1 MIDVHT
7 HTASSDPR
15 RILCLDPTDA
25 LCVAP
30 SGQPFSVGIHPWRVH
45 EYLAHDHAAADERL
59 HSLAASDTCVAIG
72 ETGFD
77 RNAAASL
84 AEQEEVLRAHIRL
97 SEQLRKPLVVHLVGQ
112 SARLIALHREY
123 APAQPWVVHGF
134 RGKPELARQLLA
146 EGFFLSFGPQFNPAA
161 LAATPDD
168 RLLLETDDAPTA
180 PTAVA
185 ALHAPTRV
193 AAAEANARRIFGL

>member
-25 LCVAP
+25 SCAAP

-45 EYLAHDHAAADERL
+45 EYMAHGRAAADERL
-59 HSLAASDTCVAIG
+59 RRLAASAACVAIG

-77 RNAAASL
+77 RNAAASI
-84 AEQEEVLRAHIRL
+84 AEQEQVLREHILL

-146 EGFFLSFGPQFNPAA
+146 EGFFLSFGPKFNPAS

-168 RLLLETDDAPTA
+168 RLLLETDDAPA
-180 PTAVA
+180 DPAAVA
-185 ALHAPTRV
+185 ALHAPARV